1 MAIFPT
7 SSTFRVELL
16 WNKNV
21 ILDGDDGGSDG
32 GGGGG
37 GDSSGGS
44 VGGGGGG
51 VEDGGGSG
59 GISDSDIISITLFY

>member
-16 WNKNV
+16 WTKNV

-44 VGGGGGG
+44 VGGGGEG
-51 VEDGGGSG
+51 GGGSG
-59 GISDSDIISITLFY
+59 GISDSDIISITLF

>member
-16 WNKNV
+16 WTKNV

-44 VGGGGGG
+44 NGGGSGGEG
-51 VEDGGGSG
+51 GGGSG
-59 GISDSDIISITLFY
+59 GISESDIISITLF

>member
-1 MAIFPT
+1 MPFLAIFPT

-16 WNKNV
+16 WTKNV

-37 GDSSGGS
+37 GDSS
-44 VGGGGGG
+44 VGGGGDEG
-51 VEDGGGSG
+51 GGGSG
-59 GISDSDIISITLFY
+59 GISDSAIISITLS

>member
-1 MAIFPT
+1 MVWPTYDHFSYHFLAIFPT

-16 WNKNV
+16 WTKNV

-32 GGGGG
+32 DGGGC

-51 VEDGGGSG
+51 ECWW
-59 GISDSDIISITLFY
+59 